1 MMFFPFG
8 MSGVERLEQN
18 QAVAD
23 DDADHHRSDDEPK
36 CSERLILREAAE
48 RQVRDLLG
56 LTLRD
61 FVQPTD
67 RREQRNEKNQ
77 TDRNGGDEQ
86 SNPSVF
92 SQRTGSQWNQSCPNS
107 NREEPTR

>member
-1 MMFFPFG
+1 VG
-8 MSGVERLEQN
+8 GLQQT

-23 DDADHHRSDDEPK
+23 DDADHHRSDDERK
-36 CSERLILREAAE
+36 GSEGLILREAAE

-92 SQRTGSQWNQSCPNS
+92 KSPLPTLAFAAFSQPSLATPPEMNYG
-107 NREEPTR
+107 